1 MTLALLLANVSA
13 ISLVIA
19 IAWHLGKR
27 RARRDWDTTVE
38 LVEPLTLDCCG
49 LPCLLDGVEVFMR
62 AAGQHIATHPAWPDE
77 DTRELRARL
86 LAEEYAETMDA
97 DYDDNLAEYVDGLLD
112 VIVIAWGSL
121 LTTVGPE
128 AAYAA
133 AAEVTRS
140 NLDKIGPDGTVLKR
154 RDGKVLKPEGWT
166 GPDLV
171 GVLAAHGY
179 RQETAA

>member
-1 MTLALLLANVSA
+1 MTLALLLVNVSA

-19 IAWHLGKR
+19 FAWHLR
-27 RARRDWDTTVE
+27 ECRDRRDWETTVE
-38 LVEPLTLDCCG
+38 LFEPLTLDCCG
-49 LPCLLDGVEVFMR
+49 LPGLLDGVEVFMR
-62 AAGQHIATHPAWPDE
+62 AAEQPIATHPAWPDE

-97 DYDDNLAEYVDGLLD
+97 DYDDDLAEYVDGLLD

-121 LTTVGPE
+121 LTVVGPE
-128 AAYAA
+128 VAYAA

-140 NLDKIGPDGTVLKR
+140 NLDKIGPAGTVLKR
-154 RDGKVLKPEGWT
+154 ADGKILKPEGWT

-171 GVLAAHGY
+171 GVLARHGY